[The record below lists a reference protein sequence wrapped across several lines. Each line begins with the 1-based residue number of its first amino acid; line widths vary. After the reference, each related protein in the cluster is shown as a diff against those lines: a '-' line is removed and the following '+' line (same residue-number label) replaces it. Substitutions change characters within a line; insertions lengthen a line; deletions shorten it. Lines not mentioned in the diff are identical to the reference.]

1 MKTRFVVLSCCIALA
16 AVLAQAQGGDDG
28 FQMARVMSIE
38 KLATNAQHMSDE
50 INYKIL
56 MRLGDTIYECRTSA
70 QAATFIDWSPG
81 KQFPVKIDGKTLL
94 AKNFDG
100 QIVQMNIKK
109 TSH

>member
-1 MKTRFVVLSCCIALA
+1 MKTRLVILSCCIALFS
-16 AVLAQAQGGDDG
+16 VLAHAQADDG

-38 KLATNAQHMSDE
+38 KLASNAQHMSDE

-56 MRLGDTIYECRTSA
+56 MRLGDTIYDCRTSA

-81 KQFPVKIDGKTLL
+81 KQFPAKVEGKILVV
-94 AKNFDG
+94 KNFNGD
-100 QIVQMNIKK
+100 IVQMNIKK

>member
-1 MKTRFVVLSCCIALA
+1 MKTRLVVLSCYIALA
-16 AVLAQAQGGDDG
+16 AVLAHAQGADDG

-38 KLATNAQHMSDE
+38 KLAQNAQHMSDE

-81 KQFPVKIDGKTLL
+81 KQFPVRIEGKTLL

>member
-1 MKTRFVVLSCCIALA
+1 MKTRLIVISCSIALA
-16 AVLAQAQGGDDG
+16 AVLAHAQGADDG

-38 KLATNAQHMSDE
+38 KLAENAQHMSDE

-70 QAATFIDWSPG
+70 QAATFIDWSRR
-81 KQFPVKIDGKTLL
+81 KTVSGQDRRQDSL
-94 AKNFDG
+94 AKNPNG

>member
-1 MKTRFVVLSCCIALA
+1 MKKRLIAVTCFIALA
-16 AVLAQAQGGDDG
+16 AMLAFGQNADDG
-28 FQMARVMSIE
+28 FQMGRVMSIE
-38 KLATNAQHMSDE
+38 KLAENAQHMSDE

-56 MRLGDTIYECRTSA
+56 MRLGDTIYDCRTSA

-81 KQFPVKIDGKTLL
+81 KQFPVKIEGKILL

>member
-1 MKTRFVVLSCCIALA
+1 MKTYSPKPLDTSQIALPDSLTA
-16 AVLAQAQGGDDG
+16 LL
-28 FQMARVMSIE
+28 E
-38 KLATNAQHMSDE
+38 KLAENAQHMSDE

-81 KQFPVKIDGKTLL
+81 KQFPVRIDGKTLL
-94 AKNFDG
+94 AKNPNG

>member
-1 MKTRFVVLSCCIALA
+1 MKKRLIAVSCLITLA
-16 AVLAQAQGGDDG
+16 AVLAHAQGTDDG
-28 FQMARVMSIE
+28 FQMGRVMSIE
-38 KLATNAQHMSDE
+38 KLAENAQHMSDE

-56 MRLGDTIYECRTSA
+56 MRLGDTIYDCRTSA

-81 KQFPVKIDGKTLL
+81 KQFPVKIEGKTLL
-94 AKNFDG
+94 AKNFNG